1 MNRNKFGLIALCFA
15 LVLLSAACADTATN
29 KNTANGNLPG
39 TNGNTSSNA
48 ANANTKANANANS
61 NTSLTREDVSRK
73 KDEYIAEAKKLG
85 RKLGA
90 GADDMWLWVKTRE
103 QLATADD
110 LRDSTINVDVE
121 KGVITLT
128 GTVATAQQMKKAETI
143 AKAIEG
149 QKGVQNKLKISA
161 EGANSNGNKNMKAGA
176 DKKKKD

>member
-1 MNRNKFGLIALCFA
+1 MNKYRFGLIALCCA
-15 LVLLSAACADTATN
+15 LVVLAAGCAETTTN
-29 KNTANGNLPG
+29 TNTANSNTAG
-39 TNGNTSSNA
+39 TNSNTN
-48 ANANTKANANANS
+48 ANAANANANS
-61 NTSLTREDVSRK
+61 NTSLTREDVTRK
-73 KDEYIAEAKKLG
+73 KDEYVAEAKKLG

-128 GTVATAQQMKKAETI
+128 GTVSTAQQVKKAESI
-143 AKAIEG
+143 ASAIEG

-161 EGANSNGNKNMKAGA
+161 EGGNSNGNKNTKAGA
-176 DKKKKD
+176 PNTKKG

>member
-1 MNRNKFGLIALCFA
+1 MNKNRFGLLALCCA
-15 LVLLSAACADTATN
+15 LVVLAVGCAETATN
-29 KNTANGNLPG
+29 TNTANGNANDV
-39 TNGNTSSNA
+39 NGNTNASA
-48 ANANTKANANANS
+48 ANANTKANANS
-61 NTSLTREDVSRK
+61 NTSLTREDVTRK
-73 KDEYIAEAKKLG
+73 KDEYVAEAKKLG

-128 GTVATAQQMKKAETI
+128 GTVATAQQMKKAESL
-143 AKAIEG
+143 ARAIEG

-161 EGANSNGNKNMKAGA
+161 EPGNSNGNKNTKAGA
-176 DKKKKD
+176 ANTKKG